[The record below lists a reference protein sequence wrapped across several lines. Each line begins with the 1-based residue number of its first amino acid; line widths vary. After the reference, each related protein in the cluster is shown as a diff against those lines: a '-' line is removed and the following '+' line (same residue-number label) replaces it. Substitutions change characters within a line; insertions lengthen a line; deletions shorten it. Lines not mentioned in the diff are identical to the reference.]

1 MCMAPGWQ
9 CELCWLAAHQWC
21 NRLLFMLEL
30 LAHVNIDSS
39 KTCVKVKVLQGR
51 HRPHFAI
58 LTDVEHA

>member
-1 MCMAPGWQ
+1 
-9 CELCWLAAHQWC
+9 
-21 NRLLFMLEL
+21 MLEL